1 MYWPLASH
9 FQASLQNP
17 KFAFRDP
24 QLQSCSFAKDA
35 LGQPRAWSGSFAVV
49 YKMIDPK
56 GNPRA
61 LRVFSTAS
69 PQKREHYDCIA
80 EYLRTRKVDAL
91 IGFEYR
97 NEEIRSSGD
106 GKRYPVVLMDWVE
119 GETLFQWVRSHCR
132 ANERTRL
139 DEAARYWLALTQ
151 ELSETQIAH
160 GDLQHANV
168 LVTPTGQFK
177 LVDYDGMC
185 VPALVGQRN
194 FETGTPPYQHP
205 GRNGDTLL
213 SVRLDDF
220 STLLVYV
227 VLRALAAE
235 PPLWSRYVEQV
246 GYDKLLF
253 RQDDFRDPDKSALRR
268 DLQRSPDP
276 QVHELAECL
285 FASAAGAMD
294 RVPRL
299 NELAVAPRRTLA
311 APPRPTAIA
320 TPPPARNPVPKA
332 PGRPVA
338 KPKRKQRPGDASG
351 KGIVSARTQVV
362 SDIDGYEIGQQL
374 GTGPLGIVY
383 EANRKSDQRVVA
395 IKFVSL
401 NATVAEHR
409 RRRLLREMDRI
420 RRLQHPN
427 IAALL
432 ACGMVGDQLYFVAE
446 RCAGESL
453 AESIRLRGKLP
464 LIHARPLLMQSLDA
478 LKHAHLH
485 HVIHGGLKPE
495 NLLWSCPAE
504 LPVAKITDFALARNL
519 NAAEFSCVAAAGRQR
534 IDNRFTPRERLTS
547 EHEWRPVSDLWSLAA
562 VFYYAISNH
571 FPYDF
576 SSKDPAEVVLRSDPV
591 PLRQRDPS
599 TPASIAD
606 ALDRALR
613 TSTTQRYQT
622 AAEMK
627 AGLEEA
633 FSAAARSS
641 RSA

>member
-49 YKMIDPK
+49 YKMIDSQ
-56 GNPRA
+56 GHPRA

-69 PQKREHYDCIA
+69 PQKRERYDCIA
-80 EYLRTRKVDAL
+80 EYLRTRKISAL

-119 GETLFQWVRSHCR
+119 GQTLFQWVRSHCR
-132 ANERTRL
+132 ANERARL

-168 LVTPTGQFK
+168 LVTPTGQLK

-213 SVRLDDF
+213 SLRLDDF

-246 GYDKLLF
+246 GHDKLLF

-285 FASAAGAMD
+285 FASAVGGID
-294 RVPRL
+294 QVPRL

-311 APPRPTAIA
+311 VPPLPLAIKK
-320 TPPPARNPVPKA
+320 PPSAGDSLARARTRV
-332 PGRPVA
+332 VA
-338 KPKRKQRPGDASG
+338 QPKQRHPPGSAPG
-351 KGIVSARTQVV
+351 KGISSGQAPVAG
-362 SDIDGYEIGQQL
+362 IEGYEIGQQL
-374 GTGPLGIVY
+374 GAGPLGVVY
-383 EANRKSDQRVVA
+383 KAKRKSDQRAVA
-395 IKFVSL
+395 IKFISV
-401 NATVAEHR
+401 NATITEHR
-409 RRRLLREMDRI
+409 RRRLLREMDHI

-427 IAALL
+427 VAALL
-432 ACGMVGDQLYFVAE
+432 ACGMVGGQLYFVAE
-446 RCAGESL
+446 HCGGESL
-453 AESIRLRGKLP
+453 AESIRHHGKLS
-464 LIHARPLLMQSLDA
+464 LIHAHPLIMQSLDA
-478 LKHAHLH
+478 LRHAHLH
-485 HVIHGGLKPE
+485 HVIHGGLKPQ
-495 NLLWSCPAE
+495 NIFWSSSAE
-504 LPVAKITDFALARNL
+504 LPFAKITDFALARNL
-519 NAAEFSCVAAAGRQR
+519 NTAEIFGFAGAGRQR
-534 IDNRFTPRERLTS
+534 VDCRFMPRERLTS
-547 EHEWRPVSDLWSLAA
+547 EHEWRPVGDLWSLAA
-562 VFYYAISNH
+562 VFYYAISSH

-576 SSKDPAEVVLRSDPV
+576 SSEDPAEVVLRSDPV

-599 TPASIAD
+599 IPAPIAD
-606 ALDRALR
+606 ALDRGLR
-613 TSTTQRYQT
+613 TVTTQRYQT
-622 AAEMK
+622 ATEMK

-633 FSAAARSS
+633 FSVAVRSS
-641 RSA
+641 HFA